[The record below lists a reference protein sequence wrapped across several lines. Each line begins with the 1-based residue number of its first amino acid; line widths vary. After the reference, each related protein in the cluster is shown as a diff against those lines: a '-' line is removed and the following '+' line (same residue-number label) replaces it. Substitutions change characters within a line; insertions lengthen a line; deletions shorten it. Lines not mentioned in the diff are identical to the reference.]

1 MKQTLFASVVG
12 VGLALSGCN
21 ISATKQETHSF
32 AQANEVTRQVVDSLL
47 SEHEPNTSFALLEYN
62 KTAIQGAFGEQVV
75 QPFMPQ
81 LEAERRGWL
90 LVEWS
95 LDKSDPNKN
104 VLALAGTLHRE
115 SHTPNS
121 EAIRVHGVTLAP
133 ITIELAPKISRVSQV
148 TVEGECFGLYV
159 SDGVNQDTLE
169 AVVYFEVAD
178 GKTPELKDC
187 GAGLLK

>member
-1 MKQTLFASVVG
+1 MKRALFAVAM
-12 VGLALSGCN
+12 GLALSGCN
-21 ISATKQETHSF
+21 LSVTKQETHSF
-32 AQANEVTRQVVDSLL
+32 AQASEVTRQVVDSLL

-62 KTAIQGAFGEQVV
+62 KTAIQGVFGEQVV

-115 SHTPNS
+115 SQTSNS
-121 EAIRVHGVTLAP
+121 EAVRVHAVSLAP
-133 ITIELAPKISRVSQV
+133 VVLALDPEVSRVTQV
-148 TVEGECFGLYV
+148 IVEGECFGLYV
-159 SDGVNQDTLE
+159 SDGLNQDTLE

-187 GAGLLK
+187 QVALLK